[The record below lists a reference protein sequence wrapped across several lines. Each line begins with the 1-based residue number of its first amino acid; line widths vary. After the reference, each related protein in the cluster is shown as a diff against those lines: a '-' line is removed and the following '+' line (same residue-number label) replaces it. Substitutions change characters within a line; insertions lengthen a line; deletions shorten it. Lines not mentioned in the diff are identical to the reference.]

1 MFNRNLRRLPP
12 LPLHRRGDSPPEPLL
27 PKKTLTCKNCPNS
40 ALCVLII
47 NYRYPPSVLP
57 PVLQRLVRPR
67 EGNAKMKKKRL
78 GENLYER
85 GQISAADLKKALL
98 DQQGRGIHLR
108 DLLLRPKLGTQNSL
122 TAPIT

>member
-12 LPLHRRGDSPPEPLL
+12 LPLHRRGDSPPEPLI

-40 ALCVLII
+40 ALFVLII

-57 PVLQRLVRPR
+57 PVLQRLVRPQ

-78 GENLYER
+78 GEVLYVPGE
-85 GQISAADLKKALL
+85 ISRADLKKALL
-98 DQQGRGIHLR
+98 HQQSPVLHLC
-108 DLLLRPKLGTQNSL
+108 DLFLDRKL
-122 TAPIT
+122 